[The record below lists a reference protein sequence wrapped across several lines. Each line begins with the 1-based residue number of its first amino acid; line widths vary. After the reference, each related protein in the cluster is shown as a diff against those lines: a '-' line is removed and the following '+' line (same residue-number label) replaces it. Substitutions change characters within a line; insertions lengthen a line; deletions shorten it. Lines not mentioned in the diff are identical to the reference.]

1 MSTKLK
7 SVLSWVLP
15 IVIGLLI
22 ALLIRQFWF
31 TMVKV
36 DGDSMLPNLKDN
48 ERVVAFKTSP
58 VKRGSVIVFHSYG
71 VDAKEKNRN
80 GVYVKRVVAVAGDT
94 VRYTSQG
101 QLYVNNRRDKQTY
114 LLNQTQRTSGRFEAN
129 AHS

>member
-94 VRYTSQG
+94 VRYTRPLSTSDAAPVSPRVDLG
-101 QLYVNNRRDKQTY
+101 GRRIIAQTIRIPASS
-114 LLNQTQRTSGRFEAN
+114 L
-129 AHS
+129 